1 MMTTA
6 TADLITT
13 GIEAKD
19 NATKLVSSL
28 KNAYGLVKKAAQEQL
43 EERPYV
49 TLGVAASAGFVVGGG
64 LASTITRSLVSSG
77 TKLAALKLFD
87 LIVETKQ
94 EK

>member
-13 GIEAKD
+13 GKEAKD

-28 KNAYGLVKKAAQEQL
+28 KNAYELAKKAAQEQV
-43 EERPYV
+43 EQRPYV
-49 TLGVAASAGFVVGGG
+49 TLGVAASAGFV
-64 LASTITRSLVSSG
+64 VSSG

-87 LIVETKQ
+87 LIVETKE